1 MQVGAKQRLVGVD
14 VADPGDPRL
23 VEQER
28 LQGRAAVGRDLEQPL
43 RRQLAAER
51 LDPEPR
57 SEVGV
62 ELVAA
67 EHDRVAEAPRVGEPQ
82 LRAVVEDEPSPQVA
96 RVGVGLVEAGRAEP
110 IRLHQ
115 VDGRVRARP
124 ADQQVA
130 GHPQVHDQRR
140 PVVELDDQ
148 VLAAAPDRLDPPPGE
163 RLLDAVRQLRAR
175 PALVEDLGR
184 LDRAAARLGLELAAH
199 GLDLGKLGH
208 TGQSSLLSSADAD
221 RRRRPRAPRGNR
233 PRASTTPP
241 ARRRAC
247 RPSRRPET
255 RASAALSRP
264 ALSIDRARA
273 RADARLAVGGSS
285 GAEPRERRRC
295 ASRSSR
301 RRRQPLRRVSG

>member
-1 MQVGAKQRLVGVD
+1 M
-14 VADPGDPRL
+14 
-23 VEQER
+23 
-28 LQGRAAVGRDLEQPL
+28 
-43 RRQLAAER
+43 RR
-51 LDPEPR
+51 
-57 SEVGV
+57 
-62 ELVAA
+62 

-82 LRAVVEDEPSPQVA
+82 LRAVVEDEPRPQVA
-96 RVGVGLVEAGRAEP
+96 GVGVGLVEAGRAEP

-148 VLAAAPDRLDPPPGE
+148 VLASAPDRLDPPPGE

-175 PALVEDLGR
+175 PTLVEDLGE
-184 LDRAAARLGLELAAH
+184 LDRATARLGLELAAH

-233 PRASTTPP
+233 PNL
-241 ARRRAC
+241 RRRRGLLVPDVSTSPASSSATISGSAGSG
-247 RPSRRPET
+247 SR
-255 RASAALSRP
+255 S
-264 ALSIDRARA
+264 
-273 RADARLAVGGSS
+273 SS
-285 GAEPRERRRC
+285 GAPGT
-295 ASRSSR
+295 SPGTSGRSSEHRGCGLSR
-301 RRRQPLRRVSG
+301 RARVRLEVHLLDLLAERCV